1 MHPTSIFEAG
11 HQLQIIT
18 LWDSIVQEYRHS
30 HVSIEDTNIVILRQ
44 RLEKPI
50 LLSKA
55 SADCSKHK
63 LLPLHH
69 HRRYGSM
76 P

>member
-30 HVSIEDTNIVILRQ
+30 HVSIGDTNTKTKVFHSYLHSSMFNYRAY
-44 RLEKPI
+44 LE
-50 LLSKA
+50 S
-55 SADCSKHK
+55 
-63 LLPLHH
+63 
-69 HRRYGSM
+69 
-76 P
+76 